1 MTRQKFIIKDMHCAN
16 CAMRLQSLEDDLPGV
31 ERVDASY
38 QKQQILVQFDETQ
51 VSAEKIIQAVA
62 ALGYTAEVELG

>member
-1 MTRQKFIIKDMHCAN
+1 MKMQKFQIKDMHCAN

-38 QKQQILVQFDETQ
+38 RKQQILVQYDETR
-51 VSAEKIIQAVA
+51 VSSEEIIQSIAV
-62 ALGYTAEVELG
+62 LGYTAVVDPS